1 MCACYFVSSG
11 SRELGGSVDLLDH
24 YKLGKHLDFFCKRSL
39 PPSISG
45 TQYLRNV
52 VGDTEIKKGEGME
65 LNQLSKNS
73 SYVRHQRVH
82 LHPFGLDLLTD
93 AFQLREATSADH
105 LLEGIVLPSG
115 APNLKNEYKE
125 KKQHK
130 KIKHRDGLR
139 KQDPS
144 SCIDKDHMLNRDND
158 KEKNGS
164 TELWSRFFPETA
176 SKGSPNLV
184 TTSIHYA
191 EPLKFFLKLGSD
203 HLALVS
209 EFEFLEVVGD
219 KKEATEDR
227 IIS

>member
-1 MCACYFVSSG
+1 
-11 SRELGGSVDLLDH
+11 
-24 YKLGKHLDFFCKRSL
+24 
-39 PPSISG
+39 
-45 TQYLRNV
+45 
-52 VGDTEIKKGEGME
+52 ME

-176 SKGSPNLV
+176 SKGNTYSEGLTPTKVLDTLPVND
-184 TTSIHYA
+184 
-191 EPLKFFLKLGSD
+191 LKKTGGLPYKKLGSD